1 MRDPHRRRKPVAPL
15 SRTELECPTRFAA
28 DGLETVSTG
37 LGAGNSPTDSTG
49 VIMTDKMKNG
59 RKFIVLLLLTLLFL
73 LPSCRQGK
81 WQAEGKFVFFDDGSS
96 DVMFYVYPIDK
107 DARDNIKEAKEMLT
121 KEYRDAKVVLVQ
133 KKKEKY
139 LIVHKK
145 LSPKKNFYLKKI
157 DGKWQFKYLNQF
169 YDNVEI
175 RKMEVIMP
183 GWITKTNSTGHVG
196 NYAYWNNLHVG
207 TEYSATSTGL
217 PFIYI
222 LGLIIMGIVM
232 AIGGG
237 ALIFIYRRDK
247 EDKTDEDD
255 GSAGLIIG
263 ARKSGTS
270 GKEEDDGVFKY

>member
-1 MRDPHRRRKPVAPL
+1 MSIVEKCLEFREILTTEALSTQRGKEEKNPMRN
-15 SRTELECPTRFAA
+15 
-28 DGLETVSTG
+28 
-37 LGAGNSPTDSTG
+37 GN
-49 VIMTDKMKNG
+49 IDKIKNG
-59 RKFIVLLLLTLLFL
+59 RKLIVLMLLTLLFL
-73 LPSCRQGK
+73 LPSCREGK

-107 DARDNIKEAKEMLT
+107 DARDNIKEAKDLLT
-121 KEYRDAKVVLVQ
+121 KEYRDAKVVLVE

-196 NYAYWNNLHVG
+196 NYAWWDNLHVG
-207 TEYSATSTGL
+207 AEYSATSTGL
-217 PFIYI
+217 PFIYV
-222 LGLIIMGIVM
+222 LGLIIIGIVIVM
-232 AIGGG
+232 GGG
-237 ALIFIYRRDK
+237 ALFFIYRKDK
-247 EDKTDEDD
+247 EDKTNDDD
-255 GSAGLIIG
+255 GSAGLII
-263 ARKSGTS
+263 KSKKTDTD
-270 GKEEDDGVFKY
+270 GKNKTDEDEGVFRY